1 MKAVPRRSA
10 ASSAGIPR
18 RRIRSRTEAAGELV
32 RLEYERERLS
42 IDIAQTTDRLTAS
55 QAALGRVETRMAMLQ
70 EHLSVMPEPE
80 PAPLPV
86 APAPTL
92 VKGTANAN
100 ARYRR

>member
-1 MKAVPRRSA
+1 MRAVPRRSA

-32 RLEYERERLS
+32 RLEYERERLTL
-42 IDIAQTTDRLTAS
+42 DIAQTSDRLAAS
-55 QAALGRVETRMAMLQ
+55 QAAMNRVEARMATLQ
-70 EHLSVMPEPE
+70 EHLSVLPEPE

-86 APAPTL
+86 VPAPTL
-92 VKGTANAN
+92 AKGSSHAN

>member
-70 EHLSVMPEPE
+70 EHLSVMPEP
-80 PAPLPV
+80 APLPV